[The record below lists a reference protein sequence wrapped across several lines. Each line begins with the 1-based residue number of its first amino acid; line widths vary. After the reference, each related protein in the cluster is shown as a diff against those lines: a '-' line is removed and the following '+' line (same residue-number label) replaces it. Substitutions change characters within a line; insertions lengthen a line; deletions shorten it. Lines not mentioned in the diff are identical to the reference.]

1 MATNEV
7 KLTIKIGDDG
17 SLKVT
22 TKKAKEA
29 SAAIEGVA
37 ASTKKAQAARS
48 KYSKSEKGVAG
59 ATSNSTKAFS
69 KMTTGI
75 QGGLV
80 PAYATLAANVFAVTA
95 AFGVLKRSSAL
106 VQLEE
111 GLIFTGRAAGQNLP
125 LVVEGLKEI
134 TGAAISTADA
144 MRTVAVGISAG
155 FSQSQLEGLTRVA
168 KGASLALGRDMTDA
182 LDRLTRGAAKL
193 EPEILDELGIMVRL
207 DEATEKYANRL
218 GRTASELT
226 QFERRMAFT
235 NAIITQGEQK
245 FAALSAV
252 VDPNP
257 YDKLAASFDNLTK
270 TILGGLNEG
279 VKPVINFLAD
289 NLGALIGLVGVFAT
303 GVVKQAVPA
312 LTRGGEAAAEF
323 AAELADASKEQIA
336 QAKSFEGAPKI
347 FNQYAE
353 SVSNGTAS
361 QADMDKAT
369 KSLTKSINL
378 HKSQMPGFIKI
389 HGKASNAV
397 KIKEQK
403 LKSAESALYAITK
416 AQALETQATIQAT
429 KADALNAVATGKFT
443 TAITLAKTAIM
454 SEWAA
459 TMLSIKSKGLLASSL
474 AVVTTGYRTA
484 AFSAKLFGLALLQA
498 IPILGQII
506 LIVSIAY
513 SMLKD
518 FFSTPTSVL
527 DEALEKNKERFE
539 EFPAVIEQM
548 TAAIAAAE
556 TESAQFLAVLSPVTG
571 ILDQVTTAAKSLLDV
586 QKQEQIKTQVAARMK
601 LINANTK
608 VVQSTKEVAD
618 AAKRAEEILNADTSE
633 MSLFEKIFMGSGQA
647 SMIQGTLAAQVGVSK
662 KATTALN
669 EQADAQ
675 EAVNK
680 ATEELGTIDPLKTI
694 EGVQEALVRG
704 IATYQVSKIAVADNA
719 DAVKML
725 DTNIEGLEAI
735 LSQLSK
741 GLLSPQGAVEAM
753 QNLSDKQKSVEQ
765 SAKAAQEAVRGVTD
779 IFAAAERPSG
789 VFANQI
795 EKLSTALET
804 LKPGDDYTAIRELY
818 SEIFEKYGV
827 EDTASLKAVLDLM
840 IEVNKET
847 AQAALQRAYEVQNV
861 ERLRGLGLNTLAT
874 EREIEAS
881 KKRQALISK
890 KIAAERV
897 SPEVAAAETLKL
909 IKEETAELK
918 LQLKLIKEKGAAA
931 TRVGGDTVGAAS
943 VFGSATGATGGP
955 ETVAEGIAALNME
968 SQATLENLKKLG
980 PEGEVSAAIIGGAL
994 NVAEQWSSSLEIIT
1008 SKGAS
1013 TSDKLQ
1019 AGFQAVGATINA
1031 LSQIQ
1036 KAQSQ
1041 AAIAGVDREIK
1052 AEQKRDGKSK
1062 ESIAKIAQLEK
1073 KKETLKKKA
1082 FEQDKKMK
1090 MAEVAMATGVAIMNA
1105 IASTPLPWGAVFA
1118 TMAAAMGAAQLAA
1131 ISSTSYQ
1138 GGASSVDSGGSPSS
1152 ITAGQRRSSVDL
1164 ATSQS
1169 ARGELAYFRGA
1180 SGQGGPER
1188 FTPAFSGYK
1197 NRAEGGNTAYMV
1209 GEQGPELFV
1218 PERPGQIVPN
1228 DDIAASAPANVS
1240 FNINTIDASGV
1251 EDMLVA
1257 QRGNIIGMIR
1267 QAANSYGQD
1276 FVEDVDTSVFTQSAG
1291 GASRY

>member
-1 MATNEV
+1 MAANEV

-37 ASTKKAQAARS
+37 ASTKKAQDARS

-106 VQLEE
+106 IQLEE

-134 TGAAISTADA
+134 TGSAISTADA

-155 FSQSQLEGLTRVA
+155 FNQTQLEGLTRVA

-207 DEATEKYANRL
+207 DEATEIYANRL
-218 GRTASELT
+218 GKTASELT

-235 NAIITQGEQK
+235 NAIIEQGERK

-323 AAELADASKEQIA
+323 AAELAEASKHQIA
-336 QAKSFEGAPKI
+336 QAKSFEGAPKV
-347 FNQYAE
+347 FDQYAD

-378 HKSQMPGFIKI
+378 HKSQMPGFIKT
-389 HGKASNAV
+389 HGAASDAV

-403 LKSAESALYAITK
+403 LRNAEKALFSITN
-416 AQALETQATIQAT
+416 AQVLETQATIQAT
-429 KADALNAVATGKFT
+429 KADALNAAATGKFT

-459 TMLSIKSKGLLASSL
+459 TMLSIKGKGLLASAL
-474 AVVTTGYRTA
+474 AIVSTAFKTA

-498 IPILGQII
+498 IPIIGQII

-513 SMLKD
+513 SFLKD
-518 FFSTPTSVL
+518 FFSTPPSAL
-527 DEALEKNKERFE
+527 DEALEKNKERFD

-556 TESAQFLAVLSPVTG
+556 TESAQFLAVLSPITG
-571 ILDQVTTAAKSLLDV
+571 ILDQVTTAAQNLLDV
-586 QKQEQIKTQVAARMK
+586 QKQEQIQNQVAARMA
-601 LINANTK
+601 LINANIK
-608 VVQSTKEVAD
+608 VAESNKKVAD
-618 AAKRAEEILNADTSE
+618 SAKRTQDVINTDTSE
-633 MSLFEKIFMGSGQA
+633 MAWWEKALSWGNRGQLV
-647 SMIQGTLAAQVGVSK
+647 QGAMAAQVGASK
-662 KATTALN
+662 AATSALN

-680 ATEELGTIDPLKTI
+680 ATEELGSIDPLKTI
-694 EGVQEALVRG
+694 EGVQEALIRG
-704 IATYQVSKIAVADNA
+704 IATYQISKLAVADNA

-725 DTNIEGLEAI
+725 DKNIGGLENI
-735 LSQLSK
+735 LSQLSD

-753 QNLSDKQKSVEQ
+753 QTLAAKQKAVEQ
-765 SAKAAQEAVRGVTD
+765 SAKAAQDAVRGVTD
-779 IFAAAERPSG
+779 LFAAANRPSG
-789 VFANQI
+789 VFADQI
-795 EKLSTALET
+795 ERLGVALET
-804 LKPGDDYTAIRELY
+804 LKPGEDYKAIREQY
-818 SEIFEKYGV
+818 SEIFKNYGV
-827 EDTASLKAVLDLM
+827 EDVESLRTILKLLK
-840 IEVNKET
+840 EVNEET
-847 AQAALQRAYEVQNV
+847 RQAGIQKAYEAQNAV
-861 ERLRGLGLNTLAT
+861 RLRSLGLETLAI
-874 EREIEAS
+874 EREIETS
-881 KKRQALISK
+881 KATQARLSK
-890 KIAAERV
+890 TVTLGLSPEKIAAN
-897 SPEVAAAETLKL
+897 ALLL

-918 LQLKLIKEKGAAA
+918 LQLKLIQAKAAAA
-931 TRVGGDTVGAAS
+931 TRLGGDTLGAAS
-943 VFGSATGATGGP
+943 VFGSATAAAGTP
-955 ETVAEGIAALNME
+955 ENAAEGIAALNME
-968 SQATLENLKKLG
+968 AQATLENLKKLG
-980 PEGEVSAAIIGGAL
+980 PEGEVNAAIIGGAL

-1008 SKGAS
+1008 SKGA
-1013 TSDKLQ
+1013 TASDKLQ

-1031 LSQIQ
+1031 LSQVQ
-1036 KAQSQ
+1036 KAQSK

-1062 ESIAKIAQLEK
+1062 ESIAKIKALEA
-1073 KKETLKKKA
+1073 KKEKIKRKA

-1090 MAEVAMATGVAIMNA
+1090 MAEVVMATGVAIMN
-1105 IASTPLPWGAVFA
+1105 SVKMGLPWGAVFGA
-1118 TMAAAMGAAQLAA
+1118 MAAAMGAAQLAA

-1138 GGASSVDSGGSPSS
+1138 GSAASADAGGSPST

-1180 SGQGGPER
+1180 QGQGGPES

-1218 PERPGQIVPN
+1218 PELPGRIVPN
-1228 DDIAASAPANVS
+1228 DDIAAATPTNVS

-1291 GASRY
+1291 GVSRY